1 MKTFNFFVGIDVSKE
16 TLDFCLV
23 IQGKYFSS
31 FTSKNTPPEITN
43 SIEKLIKEQKIV
55 GQETVF
61 CLEHTGIYS
70 YHLCAVLQE
79 LGFSIWLEHPTQIK
93 LSMGLQRGKND
104 KIDARRI
111 ALYAYKNRES
121 VKEWTPK
128 RENIILL
135 TELLAV
141 RDRLS
146 TTLHALAVPIKEQKK
161 YWNDK
166 LYEAVSPYSQTV
178 VEELERQIKAI
189 NEKIDEIIGKD
200 EPLKELFGLITS
212 VPGIGRIT
220 ATELI
225 VQTNEFKDFSTA
237 RKLACYIGVAPFEHS
252 SGSSI
257 RGRTKVSQKANKK
270 LKTLLQMVTMNC
282 AKVKGKMDVF
292 KAYYQRKVA
301 DGKSKMSV
309 LNALKNKLLHT
320 IFAVV
325 KNKQS
330 FENKWQDCLVEP

>member
-1 MKTFNFFVGIDVSKE
+1 MKAINFFVGIDVSKE

-23 IQGKYFSS
+23 VQGKYFSS
-31 FTSKNTPPEITN
+31 FTSKNTVEGIKN
-43 SIEKLIKEQKIV
+43 SVEKLIKEQKIV

-70 YHLCAVLQE
+70 YHLCRVLQE
-79 LGFSIWLEHPTQIK
+79 LNLSIWLENPTQIK
-93 LSMGLQRGKND
+93 LSMGLQRGKSD

-111 ALYAYKNRES
+111 AMYAYKNRES

-128 RENIILL
+128 REKLVLL

-146 TTLHALAVPIKEQKK
+146 ITRQALAVPIKEQKQ
-161 YWNDK
+161 YWNDS
-166 LYEAVSPYSQTV
+166 LYAEVSPYSQTI
-178 VEELERQIKAI
+178 VEELDKQIKAI
-189 NEKIDEIIGKD
+189 NDKIDEIID
-200 EPLKELFGLITS
+200 QDNALKELFGLITS
-212 VPGIGRIT
+212 VPGIGRIP

-225 VQTNEFKDFSTA
+225 IQTNEFKDFSNA

-252 SGSSI
+252 SGTSV

-270 LKTLLQMVTMNC
+270 LKTLLQLVTMNC
-282 AKVKGKMDVF
+282 AKVRGQMNVF

-301 DGKSKMSV
+301 EGKSKMSV

-325 KNKQS
+325 KNKQK
-330 FENKWQDCLVEP
+330 FENKWEDCLVKP

>member
-1 MKTFNFFVGIDVSKE
+1 MKAINFFVGIDVSKE

-23 IQGKYFSS
+23 VQGKYFSS
-31 FTSKNTPPEITN
+31 FTSKNTVEGIKN
-43 SIEKLIKEQKIV
+43 SVEKLIKEHKIIA
-55 GQETVF
+55 QETVF

-79 LGFSIWLEHPTQIK
+79 LGLSIWLENPTQIK
-93 LSMGLQRGKND
+93 FSMGLQRGKND

-111 ALYAYKNRES
+111 AQYAYKNREN

-128 RENIILL
+128 RENIVLL

-166 LYEAVSPYSQTV
+166 LYEEISPYSQTV
-178 VEELERQIKAI
+178 VEELEKQIKAI
-189 NEKIDEIIGKD
+189 NEKIDEVIDKD
-200 EPLKELFGLITS
+200 KHLKELFGLITS

-225 VQTNEFKDFSTA
+225 VQTNEFKDFSNA

-252 SGSSI
+252 SGTSV

-270 LKTLLQMVTMNC
+270 LKTLLQLVTMNC
-282 AKVKGKMDVF
+282 AKVSGRMNVF
-292 KAYYQRKVA
+292 KAYYQRKVTE
-301 DGKSKMSV
+301 GKSKMSV

-325 KNKQS
+325 KNKQK
-330 FENKWQDCLVEP
+330 FENNWENCLVKP